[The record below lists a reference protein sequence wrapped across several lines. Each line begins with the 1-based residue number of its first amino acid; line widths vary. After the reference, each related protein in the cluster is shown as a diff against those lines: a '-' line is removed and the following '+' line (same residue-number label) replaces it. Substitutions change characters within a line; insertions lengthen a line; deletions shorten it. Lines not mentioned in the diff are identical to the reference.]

1 MVEIGEVIK
10 TEKGNATVS
19 FERKTA
25 CDKCG
30 MCAFNKDDMKVKLVL
45 KNDVN
50 AKVGDVVEVSMGD
63 RFVLISAVI
72 VYLIPLVLV
81 GLGILV
87 GTLCNLEDYI
97 QIILAVVGLV
107 LGFVISAFIDKKL
120 KKKKK
125 YSPTITN
132 IVINNDMDDEGEE
145 NEEEDGNE

>member
-107 LGFVISAFIDKKL
+107 LGFVISAFVDKKL

>member
-25 CDKCG
+25 CDNCG
-30 MCAFNKDDMKVKLVL
+30 MCAFNKDDMKVKLIL

-63 RFVLISAVI
+63 RFVLMSAVI

-81 GLGILV
+81 GLGILI
-87 GTLCNLEDYI
+87 GTLCKLEYYL
-97 QIILAVVGLV
+97 QIILAAVGFV

-125 YSPTITN
+125 YSPTITSI
-132 IVINNDMDDEGEE
+132 IVNNDTSSEGEKK
-145 NEEEDGNE
+145 EEEGKNE